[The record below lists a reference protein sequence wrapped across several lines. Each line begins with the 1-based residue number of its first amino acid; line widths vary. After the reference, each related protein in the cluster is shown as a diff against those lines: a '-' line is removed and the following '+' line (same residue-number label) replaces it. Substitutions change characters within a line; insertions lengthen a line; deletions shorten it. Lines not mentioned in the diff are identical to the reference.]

1 MKLIREA
8 ARSLAKST
16 DPKERALAE
25 YLRTHDARLRCL
37 LADAMHAANG
47 TIAHDKEELE
57 QVALLAC
64 WQLFLT
70 DDPEVALRG
79 VQNALRND
87 YRQVQRGDARRHLPL
102 FTTPPEES

>member
-1 MKLIREA
+1 VKLIRETA
-8 ARSLAKST
+8 KTLAQST

-37 LADAMHAANG
+37 LADAMHSSNG

-70 DDPEVALRG
+70 DDAEVALSG
-79 VQNALRND
+79 VKNQLQNHHRPFSRPD
-87 YRQVQRGDARRHLPL
+87 HRTVPL
-102 FTTPPEES
+102 TTNTEES